1 MVDTVPRKRRG
12 FRVPSSV
19 LILAQGSAATDELF
33 RECDERH
40 DLWTI
45 RVPSV
50 PASAAAMQVV
60 FVSLVI
66 VAPEIASDAVGALL
80 AELARLGNE
89 APVLL
94 LRSEAAQIPPGWQ
107 SQRMAVLRC
116 PLAPGLLSRAVD
128 VALQPARKKRDR
140 ARLN

>member
-1 MVDTVPRKRRG
+1 MVDAGPRKRRG

-19 LILAQGSAATDELF
+19 LILAHGSTSTDDLF

-45 RVPSV
+45 RVPSIS
-50 PASAAAMQVV
+50 ASAAAMRVV
-60 FVSLVI
+60 CVSLVI
-66 VAPEIASDAVGALL
+66 IAPEISSDTVGDLL
-80 AELARLGNE
+80 AELGRLENE

-94 LRSEAAQIPPGWQ
+94 LRSEAATIPPAWK
-107 SQRMAVLRC
+107 SPHMAVLRC

-128 VALQPARKKRDR
+128 LALRPARTKRDR

>member
-1 MVDTVPRKRRG
+1 MEDAVPRKRRG

-19 LILAQGSAATDELF
+19 LILAQGSTAADDLF
-33 RECDERH
+33 RECDERL

-50 PASAAAMQVV
+50 TASAAAMRVV
-60 FVSLVI
+60 FVALVI
-66 VAPEIASDAVGALL
+66 VAPEIASDVVSALL
-80 AELARLGNE
+80 AELGRAGNE

-94 LRSEAAQIPPGWQ
+94 LRSEAAEIRADWQ
-107 SQRMAVLRC
+107 SQRTAVLRC

-128 VALQPARKKRDR
+128 LALRPMRRKHDFT
-140 ARLN
+140 RLN

>member
-1 MVDTVPRKRRG
+1 MQDAAPRKRRG

-19 LILAQGSAATDELF
+19 LILAQGSTTTDDLL
-33 RECDERH
+33 RECDERL

-50 PASAAAMQVV
+50 AASAAAMQVV

-66 VAPEIASDAVGALL
+66 IAPEIASNTVSALL
-80 AELARLGNE
+80 EELARKGSE

-94 LRSEAAQIPPGWQ
+94 LRSEAAEIHADWRSQ
-107 SQRMAVLRC
+107 SMAVLRC

-128 VALQPARKKRDR
+128 LALKPVRGARDCT
-140 ARLN
+140 RLN